1 MVSKAILTEKY
12 TQEPGRVF
20 MTGTQALVRLPIV
33 QMRRDRAAGLNTGA
47 FISGYRG
54 SPLGAYDRQLTSA
67 RAHLNP
73 LDIVF
78 QPGINEDLAATAVW
92 GSQQLHLSTGARKD
106 GLVGIWYGKGPGV
119 DRSGDVFRHANAAG
133 TAPKG
138 GVLAL
143 AGDDHTCKSSTI
155 PHQSDHA
162 FIAAMMPY
170 LYPASIHDFVEAGLL
185 GIAMSR
191 FSGCWTGFKV
201 ISETVETTGIVD
213 LAGEARAICLPENFA
228 MPPGGLGLRWPDAP
242 LDQDD
247 RLHRFKI
254 PAALAFA
261 RANRLDRETI
271 RPNRRRFG
279 IVASGKAHEDVRQAL
294 AELGLGREEAEA
306 IGLGLYKVLMPWPLE
321 PAGMNAFAEGLEE
334 ILVVEER
341 RDVIEGQL
349 RQMLYSAPA
358 DRRPR
363 LSGKGDP
370 DGRPLVSSSAGLS
383 VQTVAEAIAARLLR
397 LDLPDG
403 LAASIRGGLA
413 RLTEVQDRI
422 AEDPSPIARRPHFCA
437 GCPHNISTR
446 VPDGS
451 KAMAGIG
458 CHYMS
463 IWMDRDTETFTQMG
477 GEGVPWTAISRFTDE
492 SHRFVNL
499 GDGTYVHSGSLAVR
513 QAVASGATMTFKIL
527 YNDAVA
533 MTGGQS
539 IDGNLTPAAIT
550 HQMAHEGVGAIR
562 LVTDT
567 PKAYAPAELAAGTT
581 IHHRDE
587 IDGVMEELAKTD
599 GVSIL
604 LYVQTCATE
613 ARRRRKRGLEKAPQT
628 RVFIDPA
635 ICEGCGD
642 CSAQSNCIAIEPLET
657 EMGRKRQINQSLCN
671 KDLSCLKGFC
681 PAFVTLEGA
690 EVKRP
695 AVRSAPDLSD
705 LPQPVLPALGGGFD
719 IAVTGVGGTGVLT
732 IGAILGLA
740 AHLDGKGALILDM
753 AGLAQ
758 KGGAVLSHVRLGE
771 KDDNLSSPRIAPG
784 RADLLI
790 AADAVVAAGREGSI
804 LCDPSRTEG
813 IVNRHV
819 APVADFVGDP
829 NFDFRTASV
838 LKRLA
843 NQLRDGGRVQDFAGL
858 ARKLFGDEI
867 AANMMMLGFAWQ
879 AGLLPLSHA
888 AIEGAIAANG
898 VAVETNQAAFAFGR
912 HLAHRPD
919 EALATVGSDAPA
931 RSLAVMSI
939 EEIRAHREDHL
950 SAYQGPAL
958 AKRYRARI
966 ERLDAAIL
974 RAGIERP
981 IRDEITRA
989 VAINYARLL
998 AYKDEYEVAR
1008 LMTRPEAKAIRDAAF
1023 TGTRSLAFHL
1033 APPFLGGHDASGRAK
1048 KRAFGAWTLPFL
1060 KLLARMKP
1068 LRGTPFDPFGP
1079 MAERRAERA
1088 LIAAYEADLDL
1099 VEAALSRPLSDTA
1112 IAVIADLLRLP
1123 ETIRGFGPV
1132 KGEAMAKADEQRK
1145 RLHARLETGLSRAM
1159 PEESPRRAA

>member
-1 MVSKAILTEKY
+1 MVSTAILTEKY
-12 TQEPGRVF
+12 TRETGRVF

-47 FISGYRG
+47 FVSGYRG
-54 SPLGAYDRQLTSA
+54 SPLGAYDRQLIAA
-67 RAHLNP
+67 RAHLDP

-92 GSQQLHLSTGARKD
+92 GSQQLHLSRGARKD
-106 GLVGIWYGKGPGV
+106 GLVGLWYGKGPGV

-162 FIAAMMPY
+162 FIASMMPY
-170 LYPASIHDFVEAGLL
+170 LYPAAIHDFVEAGLL
-185 GIAMSR
+185 GLAMSR

-213 LAGEARAICLPENFA
+213 LAGETRVIRLPEDFA
-228 MPPGGLGLRWPDAP
+228 IPPGGLGLRWPDAP

-261 RANRLDRETI
+261 RANRFDRETI
-271 RPNRRRFG
+271 RPERRRFG

-294 AELGLGREEAEA
+294 AELGLGRKEVEA
-306 IGLGLYKVLMPWPLE
+306 IGLSLYKVLMPWPLE
-321 PAGMNAFAEGLEE
+321 PDGIGAFAEGLEE

-341 RDVIEGQL
+341 RDVVEGQL
-349 RQMLYSAPA
+349 LQFLFAAPA

-363 LSGKGDP
+363 LSGKSDP
-370 DGRPLVSSSAGLS
+370 DGRPLLPSSAGLS
-383 VQTVAEAIAARLLR
+383 VKTLAEAIAARLLR
-397 LDLPDG
+397 LDLAEG
-403 LAASIRGGLA
+403 LASSIRQGLA
-413 RLTEVQDRI
+413 RIAEAEARI

-458 CHYMS
+458 CHYMA

-477 GEGVPWTAISRFTDE
+477 GEGVPWTAIARFTDE
-492 SHRFVNL
+492 AHRFINL

-550 HQMAHEGVGAIR
+550 HQMAHEGVAAIR

-567 PKAYAPAELAAGTT
+567 PEAYAPAELAAGTT

-587 IDGVMEELAKTD
+587 IDAVMAELAETK

-642 CSAQSNCIAIEPLET
+642 CSRQSNCIAIEPLET
-657 EMGRKRQINQSLCN
+657 EMGRKRRINQSLCN

-690 EVKRP
+690 EAKRP
-695 AVRSAPDLSD
+695 AARSAADPSG
-705 LPQPVLPALGGGFD
+705 LPRPVLPAIARSFD

-732 IGAILGLA
+732 IGEILGLA

-758 KGGAVLSHVRLGE
+758 KGGAVLSHVRLCG
-771 KDDNLSSPRIAPG
+771 KDDELSSPRIAPG

-790 AADAVVAAGREGSI
+790 AADAVVAVGREGAI

-829 NFDFRTASV
+829 DFDFRTASV
-838 LKRLA
+838 LKRLS
-843 NQLRDGGRVQDFAGL
+843 NQLRGGGRAHDFSGL
-858 ARKLFGDEI
+858 ARRLFGDEI

-879 AGLLPLSHA
+879 AGLLPLSQE

-898 VAVETNQAAFAFGR
+898 VAVETNQAAVAFGR

-919 EALATVGSDAPA
+919 EALATIGVETPVQ
-931 RSLAVMSI
+931 SLAAMSVD
-939 EEIRAHREDHL
+939 EIRPHREDHL
-950 SAYQGPAL
+950 STYQGPAL
-958 AKRYRARI
+958 AKRYRDRI

-974 RAGIERP
+974 RAGIEGP
-981 IRDEITRA
+981 MGEEITRA
-989 VAINYARLL
+989 VAINYAKLL

-1008 LMTRPEAKAIRDAAF
+1008 LMTRPEAKAMRDADF
-1023 TGTRSLAFHL
+1023 TGTRNAAFHL
-1033 APPFLGGHDASGRAK
+1033 APPFLGSLDASGRAK
-1048 KRAFGAWTLPFL
+1048 KRAFGAWILPFL

-1068 LRGTPFDPFGP
+1068 LRGTPFDPFGYTT
-1079 MAERRAERA
+1079 ERRAERV

-1099 VEAALSRPLSDTA
+1099 VEAALSRPLSDAA
-1112 IAVIADLLRLP
+1112 IAVITDLLRLP
-1123 ETIRGFGPV
+1123 ETIRGFGPI
-1132 KGEAMAKADEQRK
+1132 KREAMAKAARERE
-1145 RLHARLETGLSRAM
+1145 RLHARLEAGLTRGM